1 MPIYSIGAFTMKK
14 LITLFTLF
22 LASCTS
28 VKKDEFVN
36 PIFYKTMYPI
46 STIASETQIT
56 PTSYRGEYNGYVTT
70 GNCILL
76 ENKQDSIKLKCE
88 MLYSGETN
96 TRTEIIKY
104 ELSTDKNPYTYN
116 ENEQEVIEYDLENE
130 TSENFS
136 SKVWLYINLL
146 E

>member
-1 MPIYSIGAFTMKK
+1 MKK
-14 LITLFTLF
+14 LIALFTIL
-22 LASCTS
+22 LTSCTS

-70 GNCILL
+70 GDCILL

-104 ELSTDKNPYTYN
+104 ELAKYINPYTYN
-116 ENEQEVIEYDLENE
+116 ENEQKIIEYVLENE

-136 SKVWLYINLL
+136 SRVALYVNLL

>member
-1 MPIYSIGAFTMKK
+1 MKK
-14 LITLFTLF
+14 LIALFTIL
-22 LASCTS
+22 LTSCTS

-46 STIASETQIT
+46 SRAAAETQIT

-88 MLYSGETN
+88 MQYPEKNYTK
-96 TRTEIIKY
+96 TEIIKY
-104 ELSTDKNPYTYN
+104 EISINMPPYLYN
-116 ENEQEVIEYDLENE
+116 ENEQEIIEYTLENE
-130 TSENFS
+130 TSEKFS
-136 SKVWLYINLL
+136 SKVAFSVNTK

>member
-1 MPIYSIGAFTMKK
+1 MKK
-14 LITLFTLF
+14 LITIFTIL
-22 LASCTS
+22 LTSCS
-28 VKKDEFVN
+28 NLKKDEFVN

-46 STIASETQIT
+46 SITASKTQIT
-56 PTSYRGEYNGYVTT
+56 PTSYRSEYNGYITT

-88 MLYSGETN
+88 VRYSGEDY

-104 ELSTDKNPYTYN
+104 ELAKNANLLTYN
-116 ENEQEVIEYDLENE
+116 ENKQKIIEYIPENE
-130 TSENFS
+130 TSDDFS
-136 SKVWLYINLL
+136 SRMVFYVNLS